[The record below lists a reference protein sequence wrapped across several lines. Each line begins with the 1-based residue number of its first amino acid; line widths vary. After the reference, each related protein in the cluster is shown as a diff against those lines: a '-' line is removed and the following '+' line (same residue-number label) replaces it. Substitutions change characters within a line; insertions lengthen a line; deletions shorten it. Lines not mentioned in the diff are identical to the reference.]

1 MAKAIIE
8 SLEGIAEALKTEYVK
23 IEAGHPLAAKHL
35 GKFALK
41 VDAVD
46 GVALEDVQGLK
57 NSLSASRQER
67 DEWKKKVLALGDDF
81 DPEVAKAAMAKVKEM
96 ENWKPD
102 DKVREQI
109 ESAKKQLA
117 DKHGKEV
124 GDLKTSLTQRER
136 EIEQLLIDAEATR
149 AITEM
154 KGSVKLLLPA
164 IKGACKVVRDA
175 DGKLAVQVLQPDG
188 KNPRLSAK
196 AGSTENMTIAEF
208 VESLKS
214 DESYAPAF
222 SGTGARGTGATG
234 GQPQNKQSTQSNS
247 GNTGGA
253 GGQGGSIDYVS
264 ALKEQRRAEAG
275 TR

>member
-8 SLEGIAEALKTEYVK
+8 SLEGVAEALKTEYVK

-41 VDAVD
+41 VDVVD

-109 ESAKKQLA
+109 ESAKKQLV
-117 DKHGKEV
+117 DKYGKEV
-124 GDLKTSLTQRER
+124 DGLKSNLSQRER

-164 IKGACKVVRDA
+164 VKGSCKVVRDA

-196 AGSTENMTIAEF
+196 AGSTENMAIAEF

-222 SGTGARGTGATG
+222 AGTGARGTGATG
-234 GQPQNKQSTQSNS
+234 GQPQNKQSTTNN
-247 GNTGGA
+247 GNAGGA
-253 GGQGGSIDYVS
+253 GNQGGSIDYVS